1 VIDLGDF
8 VVLTFNVRD
17 ASGALA
23 DAGAAVLTVTLPDA
37 STSTPAVTHTA
48 TGVYTATFTTTQA
61 GRHAVRWV
69 ATGANAQAYTDVFNV
84 SPAAP
89 GLIISLADARLG
101 LGLTTGAT
109 AKDDDLRSA
118 ILGATPIMED
128 LVGPILSR
136 SCDEW
141 HDGGAPTVR
150 LLQAPCLSVAT
161 VVESWGTFTRT
172 LTAQPLDG
180 TGFDAYGYTV
190 DLNDGILQRRVS
202 GQSGIFNP
210 GRRNIHVTYVA
221 GRTVIS
227 ENILKATR
235 RLVRHFWQQEQ
246 QTPPRPDL
254 SAPESTPM
262 TTTPSGFAVPQVVV
276 DLCAGDLRTVGIG

>member
-1 VIDLGDF
+1 VIDLGDP
-8 VVLTFNVRD
+8 VVLTFKVTD
-17 ASGALA
+17 ATGAPA
-23 DAGAAVLTVTLPDA
+23 DSTGQVCTVTLPDA
-37 STSTPAVTHTA
+37 STSTPAIVHTS

-69 ATGANAQAYTDVFNV
+69 ATGTNAQAYTDVFNV
-84 SPAAP
+84 APSAP
-89 GLIISLADARLG
+89 GLIISLVDARLG
-101 LGLTTGAT
+101 LGLPTAATT
-109 AKDDDLRSA
+109 KDDDLRSA

-141 HDGGAPTVR
+141 HDGGSASVR
-150 LLQAPCLSVAT
+150 LLQAPCLSITT

-180 TGFDAYGYTV
+180 TTFDAYGYTV
-190 DLNDGILQRRVS
+190 DLNDGILHRRIS

-246 QTPPRPDL
+246 QGGRPSID
-254 SAPESTPM
+254 SPESVAM